1 MYLTPK
7 LVRYLNQRGIP
18 YEIISH
24 PVSYTA
30 LKTAEAEHKD
40 SRIVAKVV
48 MVEVDGGDM
57 MFVLPADRKLDREKI
72 VFAFGAETVLLE
84 EEKDFR
90 EYFPDCET
98 GAMPPFGRLYGIP
111 CCIDMNLAKQH
122 EIIFNAGSHTEG
134 VKMKMKDYLMLMQP
148 QIGDY
153 SIAAQECA
161 LDV

>member
-7 LVRYLNQRGIP
+7 LVQYLDQKKVP

-30 LKTAEAEHKD
+30 VKTAEVERRD
-40 SRIVAKVV
+40 GSIVAKVV

-57 MFVLPADRKLDREKI
+57 MFVLPADRRLVREK
-72 VFAFGAETVLLE
+72 VAFALGAEAVFLE
-84 EEKDFR
+84 EEKSFR

-111 CCIDMNLAKQH
+111 CCIDMSLAKQH

-134 VKMKMKDYLMLMQP
+134 IKMTMKDYLKLMQP

-153 SIAAQECA
+153 SVAAKERPSDA
-161 LDV
+161 